1 MDQQNDDLRNRF
13 TAWMQVVVKRAKIDY
28 IRRLKAHPREVSIE
42 DENVR
47 NKLFYKPT
55 ESMRVANTFSFDNRR
70 LETVYK
76 KLSPQKRRILEL
88 LYVHNYTPE
97 EVAGIL
103 HCCIRNVYNQRSLIL
118 KELRKKMNGEE

>member
-1 MDQQNDDLRNRF
+1 MEQQNDDLRNRF

-47 NKLFYKPT
+47 NKLFYKPM
-55 ESMRVANTFSFDNRR
+55 ESMRVDNTFSFDNRR
-70 LETVYK
+70 LEAVYK

>member
-1 MDQQNDDLRNRF
+1 MEQQNDDLRNRF

-28 IRRLKAHPREVSIE
+28 IRQVSIE

-47 NKLFYKPT
+47 NKLFYKLM
-55 ESMRVANTFSFDNRR
+55 ESMRVDNTFSFDNRR
-70 LETVYK
+70 LEAVYK